1 MTTPAPALAPAPG
14 WPLLTRAAAP
24 LWCTAPAASAAI
36 APDARTSAKDLW
48 QVGGA
53 PRAGRLACRRL
64 LSAVVGGGA
73 HERPRPLCSRPWTS
87 RVACFQARS
96 AAGASSTRPPPVQP

>member
-36 APDARTSAKDLW
+36 APDARTSA
-48 QVGGA
+48 A
-53 PRAGRLACRRL
+53 SCCASPRTFGKWAGRHGLVASLCDGCFPPSWAAAHTRGQGPSALGLGRR
-64 LSAVVGGGA
+64 G
-73 HERPRPLCSRPWTS
+73 
-87 RVACFQARS
+87 
-96 AAGASSTRPPPVQP
+96 